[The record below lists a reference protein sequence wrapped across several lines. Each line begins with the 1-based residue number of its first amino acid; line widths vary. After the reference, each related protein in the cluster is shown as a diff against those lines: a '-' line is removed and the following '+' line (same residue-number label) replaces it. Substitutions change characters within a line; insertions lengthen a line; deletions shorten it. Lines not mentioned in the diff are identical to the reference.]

1 MLGRLQSSGL
11 SILTK
16 TQAVATKSA
25 SKILYYGKVGKE
37 LTLQVYSKEKWMPPN
52 LQTFQKIYCELYK
65 DALRYVNKPCD
76 LVSKYNKLTKD
87 DMVKYG
93 AIGIQLVGFYSV
105 GEMIGRRKLVGYRNY
120 YHPHDVEEEAT
131 TSADAH

>member
-25 SKILYYGKVGKE
+25 CKILYYGKVSKE
-37 LTLQVYSKEKWMPPN
+37 LALQVYSKEKWMPPN
-52 LQTFQKIYCELYK
+52 LQTFQNVYCGLYK
-65 DALRYVNKPCD
+65 DSIRYMNKPYD
-76 LVSKYNKLTKD
+76 LISKYNKMTKD
-87 DMVKYG
+87 EMVQYG
-93 AIGIQLVGFYSV
+93 AIGIQLIGFYSV

-120 YHPHDVEEEAT
+120 NHTHGVEEA
-131 TSADAH
+131 AAH